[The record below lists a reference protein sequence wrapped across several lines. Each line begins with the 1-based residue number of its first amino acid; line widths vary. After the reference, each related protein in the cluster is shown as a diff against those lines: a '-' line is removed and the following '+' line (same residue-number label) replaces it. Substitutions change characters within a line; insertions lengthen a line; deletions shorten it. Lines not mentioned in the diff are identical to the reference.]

1 MNPTFDKFSE
11 LLNYL
16 HFIGGH
22 ESEWSHRWECT
33 EGTANKYWEIY
44 HPEGMGRDDVEVR
57 WGRIGSK
64 PQSVV
69 KGYSETIRKAEQKV
83 QKGGYKDVGGWFN
96 AGTSEEIGL
105 PALPEPFNRIARFV
119 PGVYYRTPEGVKYSG
134 APHQQCEIWIAMDEH
149 GAELL
154 RMPKD
159 AAQKFAEKHL
169 DAWEKVS

>member
-11 LLNYL
+11 TLEYL
-16 HFIGGH
+16 HYIGGF
-22 ESEWSHRWECT
+22 ESEWSHRWECA

-57 WGRIGSK
+57 WGRIGNN

-69 KGYSETIRKAEQKV
+69 KGFNETVRKAEQKV

-96 AGTSEEIGL
+96 AGTSEEAGL
-105 PALPEPFNRIARFV
+105 RPEADLPEPFNRIARFASAFGAV
-119 PGVYYRTPEGVKYSG
+119 NRSG
-134 APHQQCEIWIAMDEH
+134 DHQQCEIWIAVDEH

-169 DAWEKVS
+169 EQS

>member
-16 HFIGGH
+16 HYIGGF
-22 ESEWSHRWECT
+22 ESEWSHRWECA
-33 EGTANKYWEIY
+33 EGTANKYWEVY
-44 HPEGMGRDDVEVR
+44 HPEGMGRDDIEVR

-69 KGYSETIRKAEQKV
+69 KGFNETVRKAEQKV

-96 AGTSEEIGL
+96 AGTPEEAGLKPASE
-105 PALPEPFNRIARFV
+105 ADLPEPFNRIARFA
-119 PGVYYRTPEGVKYSG
+119 GRSG
-134 APHQQCEIWIAMDEH
+134 DEVWIAMDEH

-154 RMPKD
+154 RMPK
-159 AAQKFAEKHL
+159 AAAAKFAETHL
-169 DAWEKVS
+169 DAWEHVS

>member
-11 LLNYL
+11 TLEYL
-16 HFIGGH
+16 HYIGGF
-22 ESEWSHRWECT
+22 ESQWSHRWECA

-44 HPEGMGRDDVEVR
+44 HPEGMGRDDIEVR

-69 KGYSETIRKAEQKV
+69 KGFNETVRKAEQKV
-83 QKGGYKDVGGWFN
+83 QKGGYTDVGGWFN
-96 AGTSEEIGL
+96 AGTPEEAGL
-105 PALPEPFNRIARFV
+105 KPARLLPEPFNRIARF
-119 PGVYYRTPEGVKYSG
+119 GVAAGSNGTIR
-134 APHQQCEIWIAMDEH
+134 IAMDEH

-159 AAQKFAEKHL
+159 AAQKFAENHL